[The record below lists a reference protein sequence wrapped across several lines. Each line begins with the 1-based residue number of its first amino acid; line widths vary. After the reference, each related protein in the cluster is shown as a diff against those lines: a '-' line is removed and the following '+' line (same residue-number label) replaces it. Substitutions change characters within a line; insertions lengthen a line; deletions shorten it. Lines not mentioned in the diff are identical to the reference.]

1 MLRGANAIAWIY
13 EYWIRFQIDSAFHF
27 SDILYQAESKCLQNI
42 YLFKPSSYSSF
53 FSQKERYLTNLKKQ
67 ELSKVRKGW
76 VLLQHLPLS
85 FTKGN
90 IIIKQINLRMLVL
103 QLRLV
108 QKNLDNLLST
118 SPLNAGN
125 ALLSKTDFNIKHSKE
140 IFAPIFQKGANGKTS
155 QYWDI

>member
-42 YLFKPSSYSSF
+42 YLLKPSSYSSF
-53 FSQKERYLTNLKKQ
+53 FSQNERYITNLKKQ

-90 IIIKQINLRMLVL
+90 IIIKQINLRML

-108 QKNLDNLLST
+108 PIEKPQKSLKDNST
-118 SPLNAGN
+118 KRRKCF
-125 ALLSKTDFNIKHSKE
+125 ALKNRF
-140 IFAPIFQKGANGKTS
+140 
-155 QYWDI
+155 